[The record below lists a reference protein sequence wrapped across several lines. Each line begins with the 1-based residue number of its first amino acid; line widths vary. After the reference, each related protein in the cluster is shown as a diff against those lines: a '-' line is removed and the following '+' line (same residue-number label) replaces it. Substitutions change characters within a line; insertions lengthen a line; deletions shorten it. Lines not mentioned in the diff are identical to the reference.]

1 MNNILRSVG
10 LTLAISTIVSFALL
24 IANVCFWTSFIV
36 ATISQFIIF
45 FIVGRVIEFIN
56 EIKLKEI
63 DIRGAFE
70 ADDEVGYVFKSIKE
84 VSEDLTKTIQNLYNE
99 RNEN

>member
-1 MNNILRSVG
+1 MMI
-10 LTLAISTIVSFALL
+10 IILL
-24 IANVCFWTSFIV
+24 ILLGSVIITALVSIRNLLTYSERLEDILEEYQSKLIEVRTKIV
-36 ATISQFIIF
+36 DA
-45 FIVGRVIEFIN
+45 